1 MRKLLYY
8 FFVFFYRNKCVE
20 THLHVIYM
28 LHPKGLVF
36 TILYRPGFNDIKQV
50 VAIDSALVT
59 FLFITPKH

>member
-8 FFVFFYRNKCVE
+8 FFVFFYRNQCVE

-36 TILYRPGFNDIKQV
+36 TLLHRPGFNDIKQV
-50 VAIDSALVT
+50 VSIDSA
-59 FLFITPKH
+59 